1 MIGMSNNKFHAEKVE
16 IDNIKFDS
24 KRESEYYK
32 HFVDMANAGIVTKIE
47 CHPKYTLLDSF
58 KDCNGK
64 TERAIT
70 YKPDFRITYADGTI
84 EVVEVKSKRTAKE
97 PDYIMRRKL
106 FKHNNPSVR
115 FLEVF

>member
-1 MIGMSNNKFHAEKVE
+1 MANKFHAKKVT
-16 IDNIKFDS
+16 IDGIEFDS
-24 KRESEYYK
+24 KRESEYYLQYK
-32 HFVDMANAGIVTKIE
+32 ADKSIVKIE
-47 CHPKYTLLDSF
+47 CHPKYTLLESF
-58 KDCNGK
+58 HGIDGK

-70 YKPDFRITYADGTI
+70 YKPDFRLTYADGSV

-106 FKHNNPSVR
+106 FKHNNPDVR

>member
-1 MIGMSNNKFHAEKVE
+1 MANKFHAKKVT
-16 IDNIKFDS
+16 IDGIEFDS

-32 HFVDMANAGIVTKIE
+32 RYKADKSIAKIE

-58 KDCNGK
+58 RDCNGK
-64 TERAIT
+64 AERAIT
-70 YKPDFRITYADGTI
+70 YKPDFRLTYADGSV

-106 FKHNNPSVR
+106 FKHNNPDVKFS
-115 FLEVF
+115 EVF

>member
-1 MIGMSNNKFHAEKVE
+1 MANKFHAEKVE

-24 KRESEYYK
+24 KRESQYYLRYK
-32 HFVDMANAGIVTKIE
+32 ANKSIVKIE
-47 CHPKYTLLDSF
+47 VHPRFILLNSF

-70 YKPDFRITYADGTI
+70 YKPDFRITYADGMV

-97 PDYIMRRKL
+97 SDYIMRRKL
-106 FKHNNPSVR
+106 FKHNNPNVR

>member
-1 MIGMSNNKFHAEKVE
+1 MISVANKFHAKKVT
-16 IDNIKFDS
+16 IDGIEFDS
-24 KRESEYYK
+24 KRESEYYR
-32 HFVDMANAGIVTKIE
+32 HFVDMANAGLVTKIDV
-47 CHPKYTLLDSF
+47 HPRYILLNSF

-70 YKPDFRITYADGTI
+70 YKPDFRLTFADGTI

-106 FKHNNPSVR
+106 FKHNNPDVR

>member
-1 MIGMSNNKFHAEKVE
+1 MSNKFHAKKVT
-16 IDNIKFDS
+16 IDGIEFDS
-24 KRESEYYK
+24 KRESEYYLRYK
-32 HFVDMANAGIVTKIE
+32 DDKSIAKIE
-47 CHPKYTLLDSF
+47 CHPKYTLLESF
-58 KDCNGK
+58 RGIDGK
-64 TERAIT
+64 VERAIT

-106 FKHNNPSVR
+106 FKHNNPDVK

>member
-1 MIGMSNNKFHAEKVE
+1 VIGMSNNKFHAEKVE

-24 KRESEYYK
+24 KRESQYYR
-32 HFVDMANAGIVTKIE
+32 HFVDMANAGIVAKIE
-47 CHPKYTLLDSF
+47 VHPRYILLNSF

-84 EVVEVKSKRTAKE
+84 EVVEVKGKRTAKE

-106 FKHNNPSVR
+106 FKHNNPNVKFS
-115 FLEVF
+115 EVF

>member
-1 MIGMSNNKFHAEKVE
+1 MANKFHAKKVT
-16 IDNIKFDS
+16 IDGIEFDS
-24 KRESEYYK
+24 KRESEYYLQYK
-32 HFVDMANAGIVTKIE
+32 ADKSIAKIE

-58 KDCNGK
+58 RDCNGNA
-64 TERAIT
+64 ERAIT
-70 YKPDFRITYADGTI
+70 YKPDFRLTYADGTI

-106 FKHNNPSVR
+106 FKHNNPDVK

>member
-1 MIGMSNNKFHAEKVE
+1 MGNKFHAKKVV
-16 IDNIKFDS
+16 IDGIEFDS
-24 KRESEYYK
+24 KRESKYYR
-32 HFVDMANAGIVTKIE
+32 HFVDVANAGLITNIE
-47 CHPKYTLLDSF
+47 VHPRFILLNSF

-70 YKPDFRITYADGTI
+70 YKPDFRLTYADGSV

-106 FKHNNPSVR
+106 FKHNNPDVKFS
-115 FLEVF
+115 EVF

>member
-1 MIGMSNNKFHAEKVE
+1 MGNKFHAKKVV
-16 IDNIKFDS
+16 IDGIEFYS
-24 KRESEYYK
+24 KRESEYYS

-47 CHPKYTLLDSF
+47 CHPKYTLLESF
-58 KDCNGK
+58 RGRDGK

-70 YKPDFRITYADGTI
+70 YKPDFRLTYTDGTI

-106 FKHNNPSVR
+106 FKSKYPDVKFS
-115 FLEVF
+115 EVF

>member
-1 MIGMSNNKFHAEKVE
+1 MGNKFHAKKVE
-16 IDNIKFDS
+16 IDGILFDS

-32 HFVDMANAGIVTKIE
+32 RFKNLICVGIVTKIE
-47 CHPKYTLLDSF
+47 CHPKYTLLESF

-70 YKPDFRITYADGTI
+70 YKPDFRLTYEDGSV
-84 EVVEVKSKRTAKE
+84 EVIEVKSKRTAKE

-106 FKHNNPSVR
+106 FKHCNPNVKFS
-115 FLEVF
+115 EVF